1 MSKDYT
7 VFAKATKE
15 MEDYLSSHLEQ
26 KKMFDRT
33 FIKRQI
39 ERRSRGEAF
48 SLQDHIRAVVYSML
62 SGGISWGRVEAL
74 SDPDTGTFP
83 EIDQLF
89 HQYDPDYLLSSD
101 PDTLAQGVKDL
112 GCASY
117 STWKQMEAL
126 LHTNLPKLMELDKRP
141 GGIDGFYAEVIG
153 DSDTPAGL
161 IAILSGKSSRWKLA
175 QMGEALV
182 CEYLKNVGYDIA
194 KPDTHIRRILGGKIL
209 GCSEQETVP
218 PMEAVEIVAAIAKEL
233 KRPAVEV
240 DYILWS
246 YCATGFGEVCTAQNP
261 KCQICPV
268 RQFCN
273 SKRGE

>member
-1 MSKDYT
+1 MVT
-7 VFAKATKE
+7 
-15 MEDYLSSHLEQ
+15 M
-26 KKMFDRT
+26 
-33 FIKRQI
+33 
-39 ERRSRGEAF
+39 
-48 SLQDHIRAVVYSML
+48 VYSML
-62 SGGISWGRVEAL
+62 SSGITWGRVEAL

-89 HQYDPDYLLSSD
+89 HQYDPECLLSSD
-101 PDTLAQGVKDL
+101 PDTLAQGIQDL

-117 STWKQMEAL
+117 STWKQMDAL
-126 LHTNLPKLMELDKRP
+126 VHTNINRLVKMEKEH
-141 GGIDGFYAEVIG
+141 GGIDKFYAGFLAERESPAELLPVLAG
-153 DSDTPAGL
+153 D
-161 IAILSGKSSRWKLA
+161 SSRWKLA

-209 GCSEQETVP
+209 GCSERETVP
-218 PMEAVEIVAAIAKEL
+218 PMEAIEIVAAIAKEL
-233 KRPAVEV
+233 NKSAAEV